1 MGVEEDIKEI
11 KEKIKHPVLHIGRI
25 PKKTY
30 MEFVKLAEEE
40 FCSDYGMAMK
50 FLYDFYVGLIPTG
63 IEHLEIELERQNSEI
78 EKIKEVVFKKEEKKP
93 STRLDGTKR

>member
-1 MGVEEDIKEI
+1 MEIEKEIKEI
-11 KEKIKHPVLHIGRI
+11 KEKIKHPTLHVGRL

-30 MEFVKLAEEE
+30 VEFIKLAEEE
-40 FCSDYGMAMK
+40 FCSDYGMTVK

-63 IEHLEIELERQNSEI
+63 TEQLDMELGRQNSEI
-78 EKIKEVVFKKEEKKP
+78 EKIKEVVFKEKEKKP